1 VVPPVPVEAF
11 DHRPTE
17 GITFLE
23 AASENIDI
31 VSLSFNPKQ
40 RLLVAGGSYHAARLW
55 DFRSDDKMFNYL
67 LPHIKN
73 GGQVDLEVSVDVSS
87 VHWNQEGT
95 SLVTSSNDMMARTW
109 SYNEESD
116 KIDIEQIKSLGIE
129 LMNSKFNKIKLESP

>member
-1 VVPPVPVEAF
+1 MVSQITPDDL
-11 DHRPTE
+11 DHNPAE

-23 AASENIDI
+23 AANENIDI
-31 VSLSFNPKQ
+31 SSLAFNPKQ

-55 DFRSDDKMFNYL
+55 DFRSDEKVYNYL

-73 GGQVDLEVSVDVSS
+73 GGQIDLEVSVDVSS

-109 SYNEESD
+109 S
-116 KIDIEQIKSLGIE
+116 
-129 LMNSKFNKIKLESP
+129 